1 MTNHQLVG
9 AYHLIIAS
17 ERIKGPELAR
27 PITIKNNVWHVGIV
41 VVCQGVTI
49 GENTSI
55 GSGSIVTKDIPGNF
69 LQPEI
74 FVK

>member
-9 AYHLIIAS
+9 AYHPIFAS

-27 PITIKNNVWHVGIV
+27 PITIKNNVWLVGSV
-41 VVCQGVTI
+41 VVCQRVTI
-49 GENTSI
+49 GENTLI
-55 GSGSIVTKDIPGNF
+55 GAGSIVTKDIPGNF